1 MIPYGSGINAGL
13 EIGRR
18 LGATP
23 AESTWIVA
31 SYPYVPT
38 GTV

>member
-13 EIGRR
+13 EIGKR

-31 SYPYVPT
+31 SYL
-38 GTV
+38 